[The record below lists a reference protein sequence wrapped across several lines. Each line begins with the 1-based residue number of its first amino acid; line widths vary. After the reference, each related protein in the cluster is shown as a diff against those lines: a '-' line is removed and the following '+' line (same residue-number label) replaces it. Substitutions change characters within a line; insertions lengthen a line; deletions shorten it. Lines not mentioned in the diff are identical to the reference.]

1 MCNFGSELNKRSL
14 VQLCSDRLAYK
25 CRGNPRCKEYLGNS
39 RSSVNLTHKRK
50 HARCTFLNL
59 NQEKYTSSS
68 MQSHRRILQSLMENY
83 LFSFLKKRS
92 KTTMNHQRTYTELN
106 NKDFFLSCQYFHYFF
121 IKKYAFVA
129 TYSICSIRSL
139 PKKLK
144 QFQTENI
151 QNLIRICTC
160 LDKCTAFV
168 QRNKLLATYSIQ
180 SFKFSWNNF
189 GPKMYLYS
197 PKSYIQS
204 SLIRIFSLASTQQN
218 NAVLA
223 IQQHI
228 LAPFYKQYTFF
239 TTKTTLIKKWL
250 FFLLPKQSYSKLNNK
265 DLYLPC

>member
-50 HARCTFLNL
+50 HARYTFLNL

-68 MQSHRRILQSLMENY
+68 IQSHRRILQSLMENY
-83 LFSFLKKRS
+83 LFSFLKKIS
-92 KTTMNHQRTYTELN
+92 KTTMSHQRTYTELN

-151 QNLIRICTC
+151 WFANLE
-160 LDKCTAFV
+160 L
-168 QRNKLLATYSIQ
+168 Q
-180 SFKFSWNNF
+180 
-189 GPKMYLYS
+189 
-197 PKSYIQS
+197 
-204 SLIRIFSLASTQQN
+204 
-218 NAVLA
+218 
-223 IQQHI
+223 
-228 LAPFYKQYTFF
+228 
-239 TTKTTLIKKWL
+239 
-250 FFLLPKQSYSKLNNK
+250 
-265 DLYLPC
+265 DLYLPWQMYCICLTKQTFSNIFYTELSFHETILDQKCICTLQKTIYRAH